1 MHHLCILCRYTE
13 PLKGEIS
20 RMKPKLGLRTKQ
32 KKLAVTFSEE
42 TSCHGI
48 LQIKN
53 NAKIWLKVFWALL
66 VLAAFSV
73 LIWQIIDR
81 INAYNK
87 HETNTQ
93 ISEEYVQSVH
103 FPAVT
108 ICNSN
113 RYFYF
118 SSDEERLAM
127 LTLSKAFD
135 TGVPQNVSVVQN
147 LGLTSNFSLREF
159 MMAKGWRLDVGGA
172 LAFCGVSKT
181 EVCSHVNLTMSL
193 SNSLG
198 LCWTL
203 NAQRRQSIPG
213 YPHGIHLIFITYQS
227 DSTEDP
233 ISGNSETGIKFQ
245 VHSQDEPPQVESLGH
260 SVGVGLWASVQMHKQ
275 EKSNMYSPWGACRP
289 SNENLRFYS
298 KYTLNACLKQC
309 YDTLI
314 QQTCNC
320 RGPLMEYNY
329 EDVVECTPIQVL
341 NCTAPV
347 RYAIESSYTPQKCG
361 CYQPCNEVKYQT
373 TLSYSSFNPKHSEFF
388 EKGMNLSSGY
398 LSENSV
404 GISVYFDAL
413 SVTKHVE
420 SKAITES
427 ALLSDIGGQLGLWV
441 GVSVVTLFELLQ
453 FLTRLLYSETR
464 HHTRKAHKGK
474 REKTNDIPIE

>member
-1 MHHLCILCRYTE
+1 
-13 PLKGEIS
+13 
-20 RMKPKLGLRTKQ
+20 MKPKQGLRTKQ

-53 NAKIWLKVFWALL
+53 NAKIWLKIFWVLL

-73 LIWQIIDR
+73 LIWQIVDR
-81 INAYNK
+81 VNAYNK
-87 HETNTQ
+87 YETNTQ
-93 ISEEYVQSVH
+93 ISEEYVQSLQ

-135 TGVPQNVSVVQN
+135 TGVPQNVSVLQN
-147 LGLTSNFSLREF
+147 LGITSNFSLREF
-159 MMAKGWRLDVGGA
+159 MMAKGWRLDVGSA

-181 EVCSHVNLTMSL
+181 ELCSHVNFTMSL

-233 ISGNSETGIKFQ
+233 LSGNSETGIKFQ
-245 VHSQDEPPQVESLGH
+245 VHPQDEPPQVESLGH

-275 EKSNMYSPWGACRP
+275 EKSNMYSPWGACHP

-314 QQTCNC
+314 QQTCKC
-320 RGPLMEYNY
+320 RGPLMENNY
-329 EDVVECTPIQVL
+329 LDVVECTPIQVL

-373 TLSYSSFNPKHSEFF
+373 TLSYSSFNPKHSDFF
-388 EKGMNLSSGY
+388 EKGMNLTSGY

-441 GVSVVTLFELLQ
+441 GVSVVTLFEFLQ

-464 HHTRKAHKGK
+464 HHARKAQKGK
-474 REKTNDIPIE
+474 KEKAKDIPIE